1 MKSLIRKLR
10 EEFGLEI
17 RDEKIIKIALTHT
30 SFKEYNA
37 PINFERLEFLGDSV
51 VNLLVSEYLFK
62 RYPNEKEGELSKKR
76 SYIISE
82 KNLSYLAKKLELN
95 EFILLGK
102 GEELDRG
109 REKERILCDT
119 FESFIASLYLQLPFS
134 SLKKFFNSLLDR
146 FFPLEFLDTKT
157 KLQEITQEK
166 FKVTPEYVLLEEK
179 GPEHNKEF
187 EVGVYINGKLMG
199 LGKGKSKKEAEKEA
213 AREAIERLGE
223 E

>member
-17 RDEKIIKIALTHT
+17 RNEEIIRVALTHT
-30 SFKEYNA
+30 SFREYNA

-62 RYPNEKEGELSKKR
+62 KYPNEKEGELSKKR
-76 SYIISE
+76 SYLISE
-82 KNLSYLAKKLELN
+82 KNLSYLAKKLKLN
-95 EFILLGK
+95 EFIFLGR
-102 GEELDRG
+102 GEELDKG

-119 FESFIASLYLQLPFS
+119 FEAFIASLYLQLD
-134 SLKKFFNSLLDR
+134 FNSLRNFFNLLLDEY
-146 FFPLEFLDTKT
+146 FPAEFLDTKT

-166 FKVTPEYVLLEEK
+166 FKVTPEYILLEER
-179 GPEHNKEF
+179 GPEHDKEF
-187 EVGVYINGKLMG
+187 EVGVYIKGKLMG

>member
-76 SYIISE
+76 SYLISE

-95 EFILLGK
+95 EFILLGR

-109 REKERILCDT
+109 REKERILCDA
-119 FESFIASLYLQLPFS
+119 FEAFIASLYLQLPFS
-134 SLKKFFNSLLDR
+134 SLKKFFNLLLDR

-166 FKVTPEYVLLEEK
+166 FKVTPEYVLLEER

-187 EVGVYINGKLMG
+187 EVGVYINSKLMG

>member
-17 RDEKIIKIALTHT
+17 RDEEIMKIALTHT
-30 SFKEYNA
+30 SFREYNA

-62 RYPNEKEGELSKKR
+62 KYPNEKEGELSKKR
-76 SYIISE
+76 SYLISE
-82 KNLSYLAKKLELN
+82 KNLSYLAKKLKLN
-95 EFILLGK
+95 EFILLGR
-102 GEELDRG
+102 GEELDKG

-119 FESFIASLYLQLPFS
+119 FEAFIASIYLQLPFS
-134 SLKKFFNSLLDR
+134 SLKKFFNLLLDR

-166 FKVTPEYVLLEEK
+166 FKVTPEYILLEER
-179 GPEHNKEF
+179 GPEHDKEF
-187 EVGVYINGKLMG
+187 EVGVYIKGKLMG

>member
-17 RDEKIIKIALTHT
+17 RDEEIIRIALTHT
-30 SFKEYNA
+30 SFREYNA

-62 RYPNEKEGELSKKR
+62 KYPNEKEGELSKKR
-76 SYIISE
+76 SYLISE
-82 KNLSYLAKKLELN
+82 KNLSYLAKKLKLN
-95 EFILLGK
+95 EFILLGR
-102 GEELDRG
+102 GEELDKG

-119 FESFIASLYLQLPFS
+119 FEAFIASLYLQLD
-134 SLKKFFNSLLDR
+134 FNSLRNFFNLLLDEY
-146 FFPLEFLDTKT
+146 FPSEFLDTKT

-166 FKVTPEYVLLEEK
+166 FKVKPEYILLEER

-187 EVGVYINGKLMG
+187 EVGVYIKGKLMG